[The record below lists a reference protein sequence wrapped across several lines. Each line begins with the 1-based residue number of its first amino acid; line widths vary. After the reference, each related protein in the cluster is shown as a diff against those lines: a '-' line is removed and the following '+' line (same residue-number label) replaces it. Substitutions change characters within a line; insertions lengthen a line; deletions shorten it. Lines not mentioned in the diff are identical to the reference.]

1 MAGASPGVV
10 GMSEVL
16 QPNSTVSSGMS
27 MGQPAMWSMIWV
39 AAAFLFLVFI
49 HLALMGLRGR

>member
-1 MAGASPGVV
+1 MASPGVV
-10 GMSEVL
+10 GMAEVL
-16 QPNSTVSSGMS
+16 QPSGNPAGGGMG